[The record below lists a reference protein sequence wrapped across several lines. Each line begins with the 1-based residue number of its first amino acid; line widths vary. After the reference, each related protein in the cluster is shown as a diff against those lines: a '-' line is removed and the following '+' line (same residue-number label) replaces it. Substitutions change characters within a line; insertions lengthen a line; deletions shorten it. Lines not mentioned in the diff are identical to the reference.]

1 MNLDAMNPSWE
12 LSKENIIPL
21 KKGRKVNEDVFV
33 KDNELKRIQQSYEDI
48 LKTASDPEV
57 ILQAYVEYYTSI
69 RRATN
74 NSSLGKSIL
83 EKATQ
88 QLNAFAELKNDVRLT
103 KLWIEYVKKSIV
115 FFLFLILIGI
125 ILL

>member
-1 MNLDAMNPSWE
+1 
-12 LSKENIIPL
+12 
-21 KKGRKVNEDVFV
+21 
-33 KDNELKRIQQSYEDI
+33 
-48 LKTASDPEV
+48 
-57 ILQAYVEYYTSI
+57 
-69 RRATN
+69 
-74 NSSLGKSIL
+74 LGKSIL